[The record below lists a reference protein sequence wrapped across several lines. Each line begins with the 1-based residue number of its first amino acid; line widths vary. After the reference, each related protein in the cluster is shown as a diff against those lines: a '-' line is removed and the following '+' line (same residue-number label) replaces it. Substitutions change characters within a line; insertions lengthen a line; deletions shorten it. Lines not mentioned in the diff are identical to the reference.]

1 MKKLSTTHLQ
11 PGMILARSIINDQM
25 IVVLSEN
32 TLLTKAHITRLSFL
46 NVQDAYIKDEYEL
59 NANYQSV
66 EAMINRSNAFVTE
79 YEEIVSTAREIF
91 YASSKSEPLPVKKVE
106 QLVDDSIVPAVQNS
120 GALDYLYELN
130 HLATDVYQHC
140 VRVSILAGVIG
151 KWMHLDRS
159 KIKELILAGFL
170 HDIGKTQLEQK
181 ILDKRLQNL
190 TPEEY
195 DLYMQHTIL
204 GHKLIAGNQEFSE
217 GVKSAVLQHHERMD
231 GSGFPFNAAQ
241 HERYGITMVAEVLRG
256 SKNQNVL
263 KMHFDELSTYGLF
276 SSRSIKDIK
285 LLIQRLAA
293 TGYLELTESEYPV
306 LKLTPLAYEVLR
318 SKAQVLQQ
326 IPTERKAAV
335 DSTLFQ
341 QLRSLR
347 KDIAARDNIPPYLVF
362 SDATLQDMCQRL
374 PQNLGELCEV
384 KGIGERKLERY
395 GQAFLDLLLKGK

>member
-1 MKKLSTTHLQ
+1 LKKLSTTHLQ

-91 YASSKSEPLPVKKVE
+91 YASSKSEELPVKKVE

-140 VRVSILAGVIG
+140 VRVSILSGVIG

-204 GHKLIAGNQEFSE
+204 GHKLIAGNLEFSD

-231 GSGFPFNAAQ
+231 GSGFPFNATQ
-241 HERYGITMVAEVLRG
+241 HEIHDYASIIAVADIYDNIT
-256 SKNQNVL
+256 
-263 KMHFDELSTYGLF
+263 
-276 SSRSIKDIK
+276 
-285 LLIQRLAA
+285 
-293 TGYLELTESEYPV
+293 
-306 LKLTPLAYEVLR
+306 
-318 SKAQVLQQ
+318 
-326 IPTERKAAV
+326 TEREGCRKETPFTAIAKITAEMFTTLDPAV
-335 DSTLFQ
+335 CVPFLT
-341 QLRSLR
+341 
-347 KDIAARDNIPPYLVF
+347 NI
-362 SDATLQDMCQRL
+362 Q
-374 PQNLGELCEV
+374 
-384 KGIGERKLERY
+384 
-395 GQAFLDLLLKGK
+395 QAFLGSTVTLSDKRRGRIIRYPADFAAMPLIEISPEILVDLNKEKDLYILEYNPK